1 MKFINYRELDSAI
14 WQKYFS
20 YDSETGAI
28 TNRWGRLVGAINAKG
43 YLNITARVEHEGLIV
58 ECAIRAHQ
66 LAWVLMTGNYCEQID
81 HKDRNKLNNKWT
93 NLREATTL
101 INNNNRKVFSKSKS
115 GVTGVIWQAQRKLWQ
130 AYIIVNSRN
139 IHLGFTPSLFEAVCL
154 RKSGELKYG
163 VAKIIA

>member
-1 MKFINYRELDSAI
+1 MKFINYRELDSGA
-14 WQKYFS
+14 WKNYFS
-20 YDSETGAI
+20 YDSESGVI
-28 TNRWGRLVGAINAKG
+28 TNRWGRQVGTVNARG
-43 YLNITARVEHEGLIV
+43 YINITARVEHKGAIV

-101 INNNNRKVFSKSKS
+101 INNNNRKVFDKSKS

-130 AYIIVNSRN
+130 AYVIVSNRN

-163 VAKIIA
+163 TAKIIA